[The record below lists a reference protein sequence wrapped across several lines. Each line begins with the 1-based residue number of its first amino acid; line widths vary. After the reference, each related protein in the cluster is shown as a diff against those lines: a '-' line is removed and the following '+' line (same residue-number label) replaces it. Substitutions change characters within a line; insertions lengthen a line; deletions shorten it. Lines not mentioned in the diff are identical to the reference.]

1 MICEPSVWPTFI
13 RPIVL
18 TRQLF
23 QPSVNFFEPISRLTV
38 DCGLLISWKSE
49 PENSR
54 SPVGNPVLFAQ
65 LHQLG
70 VVADVDDAERIV
82 VADAQRDLAGGA
94 LQVLDVQRAAAGGV
108 EEGRQRFVE
117 HLGGGEAGSVEI
129 GEAPGE
135 QVLPASGDEPLIEH
149 ALDALDAARPIRHIA
164 RQELAGSRRCRTH
177 RASRASS

>member
-38 DCGLLISWKSE
+38 ECGLLISWKSE
-49 PENSR
+49 PANSR
-54 SPVGNPVLFAQ
+54 SPVVQAACSSHS

-70 VVADVDDAERIV
+70 VVADVDDAERLV
-82 VADAQRDLAGGA
+82 VADAQRDLAGRA

-108 EEGRQRFVE
+108 EERRQRLVE
-117 HLGGGEAGSVEI
+117 HLRGREARS
-129 GEAPGE
+129 
-135 QVLPASGDEPLIEH
+135 
-149 ALDALDAARPIRHIA
+149 
-164 RQELAGSRRCRTH
+164 C
-177 RASRASS
+177 